1 MNDIIYMINF
11 IAFVSYIVS
20 INDNNSIIKTVFLV
34 ILFILNYYIKLLYWS
49 IYIIIFLLIY
59 YLI

>member
-34 ILFILNYYIKLLYWS
+34 ILFILNY
-49 IYIIIFLLIY
+49 
-59 YLI
+59 